1 MAFNTQS
8 LAKMQ
13 DHLERMQ
20 GRMAKVREHAEA
32 SVGLAIQATEV
43 GGTAFAF
50 GYANGRWGEDG
61 ELKVL
66 GLPVDLGVGFALTGL
81 SLLGGL
87 GKYAEHGNNVGSGA
101 IAAFAYRS
109 GMQMGAQ
116 AAEASSGATPERT
129 SMRMGAPPFTAARMG
144 GTPANQVNVGWEDRP
159 YVAATVVEE
168 KVA

>member
-1 MAFNTQS
+1 MGFNTQS
-8 LAKMQ
+8 LSKMQ
-13 DHLERMQ
+13 EHLERAQ
-20 GRMAKVREHAEA
+20 ARMAKVREHAEA
-32 SVGLAIQATEV
+32 SVGQAIQTTEV

-50 GYANGRWGEDG
+50 GYANARWGENG

-81 SLLGGL
+81 SLMGGL
-87 GKYAEHGNNVGSGA
+87 GKYAEHGNNIGSGA

-116 AAEASSGATPERT
+116 AADAANGGAAERT
-129 SMRMGAPPFTAARMG
+129 SMRMGAPPVNAARMG
-144 GTPANQVNVGWEDRP
+144 GMPVNQVNVGWEDRP
-159 YVAATVVEE
+159 YVAAVVEE